1 MEYPRIAPM
10 MNPLMSPLAAMT
22 ASWEGRDNAML
33 ASGIVGASI
42 VPESPRVL
50 VLVGKE
56 HLTHRLIEGS
66 GCFALCFLRRD
77 QLALARTLGFVSGHA
92 REKLAGVA
100 VERRTTG
107 APVLS
112 DCFGFL
118 DCRVVNAMDTG
129 DQTALLADVVDGDV
143 LLPGEPLTWP
153 GMRTFM
159 PKEWMTEFR
168 AMFEGELAYSRR
180 AMGEVRRQGWPLVR

>member
-1 MEYPRIAPM
+1 M
-10 MNPLMSPLAAMT
+10 
-22 ASWEGRDNAML
+22 
-33 ASGIVGASI
+33 
-42 VPESPRVL
+42 
-50 VLVGKE
+50 
-56 HLTHRLIEGS
+56 
-66 GCFALCFLRRD
+66 
-77 QLALARTLGFVSGHA
+77 
-92 REKLAGVA
+92 
-100 VERRTTG
+100 
-107 APVLS
+107 LS

-168 AMFEGELAYSRR
+168 AMFEGEVEYSRG
-180 AMGEVRRQGWPLVR
+180 AMGLVQRQGWPLES